1 MRFETC
7 DIEGLVICKPQ
18 IINDKRGFFI
28 EIFRKDCLMI
38 YIKKIIFCQINCFES
53 SLWNYKRPSF
63 SQFLPS
69 SQSKLTQ

>member
-28 EIFRKDCLMI
+28 ETFRKDLFDDFTL
-38 YIKKIIFCQINCFES
+38 KKSSFCQINCSES
-53 SLWNYKRPSF
+53 SYGTIFKF
-63 SQFLPS
+63 
-69 SQSKLTQ
+69 